1 MAKPR
6 TLAFV
11 YRPFSTHL
19 KQTPS
24 FLFYAG
30 AYIYRVVKHAL
41 WGPPRRPPPGDPQKE
56 GLYISLFLYI
66 PQAPQDPGPGGPLR
80 RKQWPDRARAARAR
94 APQRKKERKKEKKR
108 TKNKNESTKNKNES
122 TKGGC
127 QSLPFYLLSVYDP
140 SSGASI
146 DHMIAPDMLR
156 VLRIYI
162 HTLCMIVYIPT
173 VCAYDILCIL
183 YIIVHIPLLYLV
195 YIYYYILCVLMY
207 CTT

>member
-1 MAKPR
+1 M
-6 TLAFV
+6 AFV

-41 WGPPRRPPPGDPQKE
+41 WGPPEDPPPGTPRKGPPE
-56 GLYISLFLYI
+56 RESLYISFSIY
-66 PQAPQDPGPGGPLR
+66 PRLR
-80 RKQWPDRARAARAR
+80 RTPAREGPSGGNNGPIGPEQRER
-94 APQRKKERKKEKKR
+94 EHPKERKKERKEKKR